1 MFRPLPPWPVVYLYV
16 GLTAFVL
23 SAFMMPFAIIVLR
36 RFRIL
41 DHVTDGKIHDKPT
54 PRGGGIILF
63 IAFAIAVILPN
74 YRDNPMK
81 GVLVG
86 SSICLFVG
94 MLDDI
99 KGGVPAVLKFGALMV
114 ATLIMSYFG
123 VRLNLFG
130 NYFLDLAFT
139 MVWIVGVTSA
149 FNGIDNMDG
158 LASGVA
164 VIVSVMYLTIA
175 LQSYYTAGTETTLSW
190 FGLLAA
196 GLIGAN
202 LGFLIYNFQPARIF
216 MGDSGSFFLGFILAA
231 LGVMGEWNYNKVIAS
246 TIPILILGVPI
257 FDFAYI
263 ILARIIKG
271 ETRTLRKVIEHC
283 APDHL
288 SHRLVWIGFSQR
300 KAVLFIYLITFVLGG
315 SAVLLRN
322 SDSSS
327 DSLLGLLQG
336 SSVLF
341 IIAILM
347 TTAGRRHMEDI
358 VENSEQFRPKILAE
372 PDEARED
379 IKRTA

>member
-23 SAFMMPFAIIVLR
+23 SAFMMPFGIKVLR
-36 RFRIL
+36 RFGII
-41 DHVTDGKIHDKPT
+41 DHITDGKIHDKPT

-63 IAFAIAVILPN
+63 FAFAIAVILPN

-86 SSICLFVG
+86 SFICLFVG

-99 KGGVPAVLKFGALMV
+99 RGGVPAVLKFGALMV

-164 VIVSVMYLTIA
+164 VIVSTMYLTIA
-175 LQSYYTAGTETTLSW
+175 LQSYYTAGTETSLSW

-202 LGFLIYNFQPARIF
+202 LGFLIYNFRPARIF

-231 LGVMGEWNYNKVIAS
+231 LGVMGEWNYNKVIAA

-263 ILARIIKG
+263 VIARIVRG

-288 SHRLVWIGFSQR
+288 SHRLIWIGFSQR

-322 SDSSS
+322 SDSST

-336 SSVLF
+336 ASVLF
-341 IIAILM
+341 IIVILM
-347 TTAGRRHMEDI
+347 TTAGKRHMEAI
-358 VENSEQFRPKILAE
+358 VETTEQFRPKILVEA
-372 PDEARED
+372 DEAHED
-379 IKRTA
+379 VKKTA